1 MHRILVAVDG
11 SDPSWRA
18 VDLAG
23 ELAGALNAHL
33 TVCHIHMHGR
43 PLAELE
49 RMARIEHLVDD
60 VAAGLPD
67 LPPVPRMATMAELM
81 ETARK
86 HVTEEIIVT
95 RIGDLIV
102 EQAAERARQKGAR
115 EVDSWTGEGDY
126 ADGILEAA
134 EKTGSDMI
142 VIGKRGLGRLR
153 EMLLGSVSNKV
164 VQLAPCTVVTVK

>member
-23 ELAGALNAHL
+23 ELAGALDAHL

-49 RMARIEHLVDD
+49 RMARIEHLIDD
-60 VAAGLPD
+60 VTAGLSD
-67 LPPVPRMATMAELM
+67 LPPVPRTATVTELM
-81 ETARK
+81 EAARGR
-86 HVTEEIIVT
+86 VAEEIVIT
-95 RIGDLIV
+95 RIGDILV
-102 EQAAERARQKGAR
+102 EQAAERAREKGAKD
-115 EVDSWTGEGDY
+115 VDRWTGEGDY

-153 EMLLGSVSNKV
+153 QMLLGSVSNKV